1 MDLEGVFFN
10 AADYELEKKK
20 LGEGAFGTVY
30 VAKNLIDNKQYAAKL
45 IRCSEGMSGY
55 QQMLFLRESLT
66 LNKLDHPSIVKFK
79 GVNFQSLLD
88 PTLLQPAIITEFLPH
103 GSLKY
108 NLNKEKK
115 SLADSNWTS
124 TKKYIMLLGIADAMR
139 YLHAHGIIH
148 RDLKPEN
155 ILVDEDYYPRVC
167 DFGLSRCFS
176 DSLTKSQNLTMTGEI
191 GTPLYM
197 APELLRGEDCYS
209 TSVDVYAFSILAYE
223 IVTGEEPFSEL
234 GEKISPFGFAHKV
247 INGHRPKLSGCVSE
261 KMKNL
266 LMRCWSENP
275 EDRPSFDDIFSELSD
290 ISYFDETV
298 DDEEVHSFLDILEDA
313 KRRDCEGDS
322 KDEVFNLRRRMKK
335 TSEEKETL
343 SKEISELKRSLKKL
357 GNEVATYKSSQD
369 DFIESLH
376 SLHGSK
382 REKNYNMALMFL
394 NRSSAGGN
402 MNSSYL
408 LGLLYENGEGVKQD
422 FEQAKKCYEKSSEQ
436 GNSHGY
442 NRIGFCY
449 KNGLGTETDYL
460 KAVEYYRKG
469 SDLGNKF
476 SINNLGFCYGQ
487 GRGVKQDYSKAF
499 ECYKKGAELG
509 NSDSYNNLGLC
520 YDEGRGV
527 NQDYSKAF
535 ECYKKGAE
543 LGNPNSL
550 NWLGIYYDEGRG
562 VKQDHSK
569 AFECYQK
576 SADLGNAGGL
586 YDLADCYERGV
597 GVKKD
602 LSKAIEYYQKS
613 ADLGFED
620 AQEAIERLRNKK

>member
-1 MDLEGVFFN
+1 MELEGVFFN
-10 AADYELEKKK
+10 TTDYELQKKK

-30 VAKNLIDNKQYAAKL
+30 VAKNLIDKQLYAAKL
-45 IRCSEGMSGY
+45 IHSPEGMSGH

-66 LNKLDHPSIVKFK
+66 LNKLNHPSIVKFK

-266 LMRCWSENP
+266 LMRCWSDNP
-275 EDRPSFDDIFSELSD
+275 EDRPSFDDIFGELSD

-298 DDEEVHSFLDILEDA
+298 DDEEVQAFLDILEDA

-335 TSEEKETL
+335 TSKEKEKL
-343 SKEISELKRSLKKL
+343 AKEISELKRSLKKL
-357 GNEVATYKSSQD
+357 ENEVTTYKSSQD

-376 SLHGSK
+376 SLHGNR
-382 REKNYNMALMFL
+382 REKNYDKALEFL
-394 NRSSAGGN
+394 KKSSEGGN
-402 MNSSYL
+402 MNASYL
-408 LGLLYENGEGVKQD
+408 LGLMYENGEGLERD
-422 FEQAKKCYEKSSEQ
+422 FNKAKKCYEKSAEQ

-449 KNGLGTETDYL
+449 KNGLGIESDYP
-460 KAVEYYRKG
+460 KAFKYYKKA
-469 SDLGNKF
+469 SDMGNKL
-476 SINNLGFCYGQ
+476 SINNLVICYEQ
-487 GRGVKQDYSKAF
+487 GDGVKQDYSKVV
-499 ECYKKGAELG
+499 ECYKKASELG
-509 NSDSYNNLGLC
+509 NSGGSYN
-520 YDEGRGV
+520 
-527 NQDYSKAF
+527 
-535 ECYKKGAE
+535 
-543 LGNPNSL
+543 
-550 NWLGIYYDEGRG
+550 
-562 VKQDHSK
+562 
-569 AFECYQK
+569 
-576 SADLGNAGGL
+576 
-586 YDLADCYERGV
+586 LADCYEQGV

-602 LSKAIEYYQKS
+602 LSKAIEYYQKA
-613 ADLGFED
+613 ADLGNEN
-620 AQEAIERLRNKK
+620 ARGKIEQLRNEM